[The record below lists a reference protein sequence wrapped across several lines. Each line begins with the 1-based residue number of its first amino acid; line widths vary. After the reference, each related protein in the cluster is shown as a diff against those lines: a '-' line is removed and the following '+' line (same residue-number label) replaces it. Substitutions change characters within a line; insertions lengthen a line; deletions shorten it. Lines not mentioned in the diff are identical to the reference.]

1 MSSKDPFA
9 QGPAWHAGTLVGFDL
24 ETTGVD
30 TTTDRIVTAAVVHV
44 GSDGTVLRSRN
55 WLVDPG
61 VPIPPAATAVHGVT
75 TERARA
81 QGRPSATAVAE
92 IIEELESAWRAGSP
106 VVIFNAPYD
115 LTLLDAEAA
124 RARVPRLA
132 SRPWWPDARVVD
144 PLVIDRG
151 VDRFRAGK
159 RTLGATAEHYRAEAR
174 DAHSALGDAL
184 AAVAVARAIAGSHS
198 LLEAAD
204 AQTMQSAQVG
214 WHFDWAVHL
223 QAYLR
228 SKGKVGVEIDRAWP
242 LREPVVGRHRAP
254 DPTKTTEPARKPV
267 GRHRRPE
274 PVAVADAGIAR
285 PPDEDRDERWHTV
298 HPAA

>member
-1 MSSKDPFA
+1 MSSRDPFA
-9 QGPAWHAGTLVGFDL
+9 QGPAWHSGTLVGFDL

-44 GSDGTVLRSRN
+44 GTDGTILRSRS

-61 VPIPPAATAVHGVT
+61 VPIPPAATAVHGVST
-75 TERARA
+75 VRARA
-81 QGRPSATAVAE
+81 EGRPSAVAVAE
-92 IIEELESAWRAGSP
+92 IIDELESAWRAGCP

-115 LTLLDAEAA
+115 LTLLDAEAV
-124 RARVPRLA
+124 RSRLPRLA
-132 SRPWWPDARVVD
+132 SRPWWPGARVVD

-159 RTLGATAEHYRAEAR
+159 RTLGATAEHYQAEAR

-184 AAVAVARAIAGSHS
+184 AAVAVARAIAGRHA
-198 LLEAAD
+198 LLRSAD
-204 AQTMQSAQVG
+204 AETMHSAQIG

-223 QAYLR
+223 QAHLR
-228 SKGKVGVEIDRAWP
+228 SKGRAGVEIDRAWP

-254 DPTKTTEPARKPV
+254 DPIPLAQPEPQPT

-274 PVAVADAGIAR
+274 PRVAAGGNIPWPKGADQ
-285 PPDEDRDERWHTV
+285 DRSWRTA

>member
-1 MSSKDPFA
+1 MSGEDPFA

-44 GSDGTVLRSRN
+44 GPDGRVQRSMS

-75 TERARA
+75 TGQARA
-81 QGRPSATAVAE
+81 SGQASSVAVAE
-92 IIEELESAWRAGSP
+92 IIGELEAAWRSGSP

-124 RARVPRLA
+124 RSRLPRLA
-132 SRPWWPDARVVD
+132 TRTWWTDAHVVD
-144 PLVIDRG
+144 PLVMDRG
-151 VDRFRAGK
+151 LDRFRAGK

-174 DAHSALGDAL
+174 DAHSALGDAI
-184 AAVAVARAIAGSHS
+184 AAVSVARAIAERHR
-198 LLEAAD
+198 LIEAAD
-204 AQTMQSAQVG
+204 AHTMHSAQVG

-223 QAYLR
+223 QAHLR
-228 SKGKVGVEIDRAWP
+228 SKGRADVEIDRSWP
-242 LREPVVGRHRAP
+242 LRRPVVGRHRAP
-254 DPTKTTEPARKPV
+254 EPA
-267 GRHRRPE
+267 GRHRAPE
-274 PVAVADAGIAR
+274 PTAAA
-285 PPDEDRDERWHTV
+285 TV
-298 HPAA
+298 VHDPFLGLTGMSGRSPAHVKMLV